1 MNDKFVKGEGTEETP
16 LGTGAD
22 LDAALRPPSF
32 SDFTGQD
39 KTLERLQ
46 VMVGAASKREE
57 PLKHVLLCGPPGL
70 GKTTLAHIIANELK
84 REVRITSGPVIDKPG
99 DLAGL
104 LTNLQ
109 EGEILFIDEI
119 HRIPKTVEEY
129 LYSAMEDYRIDIMI
143 DQGPNARS
151 VRLEIQGLPWSEL
164 PLAWVYSLHQ

>member
-57 PLKHVLLCGPPGL
+57 PLKHVLLCILSPTSLNERFVLPP
-70 GKTTLAHIIANELK
+70 
-84 REVRITSGPVIDKPG
+84 V
-99 DLAGL
+99 
-104 LTNLQ
+104 Q
-109 EGEILFIDEI
+109 
-119 HRIPKTVEEY
+119 
-129 LYSAMEDYRIDIMI
+129 
-143 DQGPNARS
+143 
-151 VRLEIQGLPWSEL
+151 
-164 PLAWVYSLHQ
+164 

>member
-70 GKTTLAHIIANELK
+70 GKPPSHILSPTSSN
-84 REVRITSGPVIDKPG
+84 VRFVLPRSSDRQTWRSS
-99 DLAGL
+99 GL

-143 DQGPNARS
+143 DQVQTQEAFDSKFKVYLGQDYSR
-151 VRLEIQGLPWSEL
+151 GLL
-164 PLAWVYSLHQ
+164 TAQ